1 MKKSLLCLLV
11 IASTSTVMSQPGSNA
26 FTILLGGDAGVFN
39 VEAGGNFNHYYSD
52 RKLAYT
58 GLFGLGNGM
67 TFVIAKY
74 RIYTASGS
82 SKLTNVDATGT
93 AEWKQQIL
101 SAGFRLRSNDS
112 AFYIDAMYLI
122 NHAEES
128 IGTVN
133 PAVDV
138 LSATQKIDNNG
149 LSFAV
154 GLAPKIAGPLALDFS
169 VEYSVM
175 LQNPLNDAGRQIPD
189 LGGLYYGAGVCF
201 YFNN

>member
-1 MKKSLLCLLV
+1 MKKTLLFLLI
-11 IASTSTVMSQPGSNA
+11 IASSSALYSQHGSGT
-26 FTILLGGDAGVFN
+26 FTILLGGNAGIFN
-39 VEAGGNFNHYYSD
+39 VDAGGNFNQYYSD

-58 GLFGLGNGM
+58 GLFGLGNGA

-74 RIYTASGS
+74 RTYTASGS

-93 AEWKQQIL
+93 AQWKQHIL
-101 SAGFRLRSNDS
+101 SAGFRIGGEGS
-112 AFYIDAMYLI
+112 AFYLDATYLF

-128 IGTVN
+128 IATIN

-138 LSATQKIDNNG
+138 LSKTQKIDNNG
-149 LSFAV
+149 IALAL
-154 GLAPKIAGPLALDFS
+154 GLAPKIAGPLALDFN

-175 LQNPLNDAGRQIPD
+175 LRNPVNDAGRQTPNI
-189 LGGLYYGAGVCF
+189 GGLYYGGGLIF

>member
-1 MKKSLLCLLV
+1 MKRTLLFFLI
-11 IASTSTVMSQPGSNA
+11 IASSSAVFSQHGSGT
-26 FTILLGGDAGVFN
+26 FTILLGGNVGIFN
-39 VEAGGNFNHYYSD
+39 VDAGGNFNQYYTD

-58 GLFGLGNGM
+58 GLFGLGNGS

-74 RIYTASGS
+74 RLYTASGS

-93 AEWKQQIL
+93 AQWKQRIL
-101 SAGFRLRSNDS
+101 SAGIRLQSDNS
-112 AFYIDAMYLI
+112 AFYIDATYLF

-128 IGTVN
+128 IATLN

-138 LSATQKIDNNG
+138 LSTTQKIDNNG
-149 LSFAV
+149 VAFAL
-154 GLAPKIAGPLALDFS
+154 GLAPRIAGPIALDFN

-175 LQNPLNDAGRQIPD
+175 LRNPVNDAGRQTPNI
-189 LGGLYYGAGVCF
+189 GGLYYGGGLIF

>member
-1 MKKSLLCLLV
+1 MKKTILCFLI
-11 IASTSTVMSQPGSNA
+11 IASSSAVFSQHQSGA

-39 VEAGGNFNHYYSD
+39 VDAGGNFNRYYTD

-58 GLFGLGNGM
+58 GLFGLGNGS

-74 RIYTASGS
+74 RLYTASGS

-93 AEWKQQIL
+93 AQWKQRIL
-101 SAGFRLRSNDS
+101 SAGFRLRSGDS
-112 AFYIDAMYLI
+112 AFYIDATYLF

-128 IGTVN
+128 IATEN

-138 LSATQKIDNNG
+138 LSATQKINNNG
-149 LSFAV
+149 VAFAL
-154 GLAPKIAGPLALDFS
+154 GLAPRIAGPLALDFN

-175 LQNPLNDAGRQIPD
+175 LQNPLNDAGRQIPN
-189 LGGLYYGAGVCF
+189 LGGLYYGAGVIF